1 MTEENAATPIDQ
13 TRVLTRPIVPLIIIL
28 TVLVFVALLA
38 YTQAGRLTD
47 FFMAQP
53 AINGAILVVAVV
65 SAGLIIWEVVSLSRA
80 VQWVDGTH
88 LSGATASGDQRASA
102 TSPSPNTESTARAD
116 ADMPQ
121 LLFPLQS
128 IMLGKS
134 FRSRFSAENL
144 SIVMDAIKAR
154 NDERRDLSQYLL
166 QLLIFLGLFG
176 TFWGLTLTVGDIGKA
191 IGQLNQESASR
202 DAGDL
207 FGQMIQSLEDPI
219 GSMGIAFS
227 SSLFGLAGT
236 IIVGF
241 LEQQSAQAH
250 GRFIDEL
257 ENWLYQH
264 AILSSAGTGGAY
276 PVAATDTVVTSSGV
290 FSEEVLTATNAKL
303 EQIDI
308 GLARNH
314 DALIAA
320 LQSLVAV
327 QEDQKAIRKEEHGKL
342 SSLAMLTDTN
352 ERMNSIMEMWNRRSE
367 QYFDELGRGQAQLVK
382 VAEDMERLLKARDT
396 TRTLND
402 RLAELSRELGD
413 NARRTENAF
422 TNLRDFLSG
431 SETGNQLQALL
442 ESMESS
448 REELRAMREEAASR
462 GTSDE

>member
-1 MTEENAATPIDQ
+1 MTDQ
-13 TRVLTRPIVPLIIIL
+13 TRTLTQPYIPLIIIL
-28 TVLVFVALLA
+28 AVLIFVSGLA
-38 YTQAGRLTD
+38 YTQAARLSD
-47 FFMAQP
+47 FFFAQA
-53 AINGAILVVAVV
+53 AINGAILLVAVL
-65 SAGLIIWEVVSLSRA
+65 SAALIIWEVFSLSRA
-80 VQWVDGTH
+80 VVWVEGTRIT
-88 LSGATASGDQRASA
+88 GSA
-102 TSPSPNTESTARAD
+102 ELPSDSNS
-116 ADMPQ
+116 ADMPR

-128 IMLGKS
+128 LMSGRTIQSG
-134 FRSRFSAENL
+134 FSTENL

-191 IGQLNQESASR
+191 IGTLNQESASR

-207 FGQMIQSLEDPI
+207 FGQMIRSLEDPI

-264 AILSSAGTGGAY
+264 AILSSAGPIASGMPYAAAAPGA
-276 PVAATDTVVTSSGV
+276 VAAAPSGLSDDT
-290 FSEEVLTATNAKL
+290 LTATNARL
-303 EQIDI
+303 EQVDV
-308 GLARNH
+308 GLSRNH
-314 DALIAA
+314 DALVAA
-320 LQSLVAV
+320 MQALVAIHD
-327 QEDQKAIRKEEHGKL
+327 EQKSLRKEEHGKL
-342 SSLAMLTDTN
+342 ASLAMLIDTN
-352 ERMNSIMEMWNRRSE
+352 ERMTAMMEMWNRRSD
-367 QYFDELGRGQAQLVK
+367 QYFDEASRGQAQMVK
-382 VAEDMERLLKARDT
+382 VAEDIERLLKARDT

-402 RLAELSRELGD
+402 RLAELSRELGE

-431 SETGNQLQALL
+431 NETGNQLQALL
-442 ESMESS
+442 ESMESNRAELQAL
-448 REELRAMREEAASR
+448 REDAAQR
-462 GTSDE
+462 DTNASDD

>member
-1 MTEENAATPIDQ
+1 MTDQ
-13 TRVLTRPIVPLIIIL
+13 TRNLTQPYIPLIIIL
-28 TVLVFVALLA
+28 AVLVFVSGLA
-38 YTQAGRLTD
+38 YSQAGRLSD
-47 FFMAQP
+47 FFFAQA
-53 AINGAILVVAVV
+53 AINGAILLVAVL
-65 SAGLIIWEVVSLSRA
+65 SAALIIWEVFSLSRA
-80 VQWVDGTH
+80 VGWVEGTRIT
-88 LSGATASGDQRASA
+88 GSA
-102 TSPSPNTESTARAD
+102 MPTTESTSAN
-116 ADMPQ
+116 MPQ
-121 LLFPLQS
+121 SLFPLQS
-128 IMLGKS
+128 LMNGTYIQSG
-134 FRSRFSAENL
+134 FSTENL

-264 AILSSAGTGGAY
+264 AILSTSGGGFAA
-276 PVAATDTVVTSSGV
+276 VAATGTVVASTSA
-290 FSEEVLTATNAKL
+290 FNDEVLTATNAKL
-303 EQIDI
+303 EQIDV

-320 LQSLVAV
+320 LQALVAV
-327 QEDQKAIRKEEHGKL
+327 QEDQKAMRKEEHGKL
-342 SSLAMLTDTN
+342 ASLAMLTDTN
-352 ERMNSIMEMWNRRSE
+352 ERMSTIMDSWSRRSE
-367 QYFDELGRGQAQLVK
+367 QYFEEAGRGQIQMVK
-382 VAEDMERLLKARDT
+382 VAEDIERLLKARDT

-402 RLAELSRELGD
+402 RLSELSRELGE

-442 ESMESS
+442 ESMDSS
-448 REELRAMREEAASR
+448 REELRAMRHEAAARS
-462 GTSDE
+462 TSDE

>member
-1 MTEENAATPIDQ
+1 MTDQ
-13 TRVLTRPIVPLIIIL
+13 TRTLTQPYIPLIIIL
-28 TVLVFVALLA
+28 AVLIFVGGLA
-38 YTQAGRLTD
+38 YSQAGRLSD
-47 FFMAQP
+47 FFFAQA
-53 AINGAILVVAVV
+53 AINGAILLVAVL
-65 SAGLIIWEVVSLSRA
+65 SAALIIWEVFSLSRA
-80 VQWVDGTH
+80 IGWVDGTRITSH
-88 LSGATASGDQRASA
+88 AAIA
-102 TSPSPNTESTARAD
+102 TSESSS

-128 IMLGKS
+128 LMNGKVIQS
-134 FRSRFSAENL
+134 GFSTENL

-276 PVAATDTVVTSSGV
+276 PVAATGTVVTSSGV

-402 RLAELSRELGD
+402 RLAALSRELGD

>member
-1 MTEENAATPIDQ
+1 MTDQ
-13 TRVLTRPIVPLIIIL
+13 TRTLTQPYIPLIIIL
-28 TVLVFVALLA
+28 AVLIFVSGLA
-38 YTQAGRLTD
+38 YTQAARLSD
-47 FFMAQP
+47 FFFAQA
-53 AINGAILVVAVV
+53 AINGAILLVAVL
-65 SAGLIIWEVVSLSRA
+65 SAALIIWEVFSLSRA
-80 VQWVDGTH
+80 VGWVEGTRIT
-88 LSGATASGDQRASA
+88 GSA
-102 TSPSPNTESTARAD
+102 EPPSDSNSAE
-116 ADMPQ
+116 MPQ

-128 IMLGKS
+128 LMSGRTIQSG
-134 FRSRFSAENL
+134 FSTENL

-191 IGQLNQESASR
+191 IGTLNQESASR

-207 FGQMIQSLEDPI
+207 FGQMIRSLEDPI

-264 AILSSAGTGGAY
+264 AILSSAGPIAGGMPYAAAA
-276 PVAATDTVVTSSGV
+276 PGAVAAAPSGLSDDT
-290 FSEEVLTATNAKL
+290 LTATNARL
-303 EQIDI
+303 EQVDV
-308 GLARNH
+308 GLSRNH
-314 DALIAA
+314 DALVAA
-320 LQSLVAV
+320 MQALVAIHD
-327 QEDQKAIRKEEHGKL
+327 EQKSLRKEEHGKL
-342 SSLAMLTDTN
+342 ASLAMLIDTN
-352 ERMNSIMEMWNRRSE
+352 ERMTAMMEMWNRRSD
-367 QYFDELGRGQAQLVK
+367 QYFDEASRGQAQMVK
-382 VAEDMERLLKARDT
+382 VAEDIERLLKARDT

-402 RLAELSRELGD
+402 RLSELSRELGE

-431 SETGNQLQALL
+431 NETGNQLQALL
-442 ESMESS
+442 ESMESN
-448 REELRAMREEAASR
+448 RAELQALREEAAQR
-462 GTSDE
+462 DTNASDD

>member
-1 MTEENAATPIDQ
+1 MTDQ
-13 TRVLTRPIVPLIIIL
+13 TPTLTQPYIPLIIIL
-28 TVLVFVALLA
+28 AVLIFVGGLA
-38 YTQAGRLTD
+38 YSQAGRLSD
-47 FFMAQP
+47 FFFAQA
-53 AINGAILVVAVV
+53 AINGAILLVAVL
-65 SAGLIIWEVVSLSRA
+65 SAALIIWEVFSLSRA
-80 VQWVDGTH
+80 IGWVDGTRITSH
-88 LSGATASGDQRASA
+88 AAIA
-102 TSPSPNTESTARAD
+102 TSESSS

-128 IMLGKS
+128 LMNGKVIQS
-134 FRSRFSAENL
+134 GFSTENL

-276 PVAATDTVVTSSGV
+276 PVAATGTVVTSSGV

>member
-1 MTEENAATPIDQ
+1 MTDQ
-13 TRVLTRPIVPLIIIL
+13 TRTLTQPYIPLIIIL
-28 TVLVFVALLA
+28 AVLIFVGGLA
-38 YTQAGRLTD
+38 YSQAGRLSD
-47 FFMAQP
+47 FFFAQA
-53 AINGAILVVAVV
+53 AINGAILLVAVL
-65 SAGLIIWEVVSLSRA
+65 SAALIIWEVFSLSRA
-80 VQWVDGTH
+80 VGWVDGT
-88 LSGATASGDQRASA
+88 RI
-102 TSPSPNTESTARAD
+102 TSHAAIPTSESSS

-128 IMLGKS
+128 LMNGKVIQS
-134 FRSRFSAENL
+134 GFSTENL

-191 IGQLNQESASR
+191 IGPLNQESASR

-276 PVAATDTVVTSSGV
+276 PVAATGTVVTSSGV

-352 ERMNSIMEMWNRRSE
+352 ERMNSIMETWNRRSE

-413 NARRTENAF
+413 TARRTENAF

>member
-1 MTEENAATPIDQ
+1 MTDQ
-13 TRVLTRPIVPLIIIL
+13 TRTLTQPYIPLIIIL
-28 TVLVFVALLA
+28 AVLIFVGGLA
-38 YTQAGRLTD
+38 YSQAGRLSD
-47 FFMAQP
+47 FFFAQA
-53 AINGAILVVAVV
+53 AINGAILLVAVL
-65 SAGLIIWEVVSLSRA
+65 SAALIIWGVFSLSRA
-80 VQWVDGTH
+80 VGWVDGT
-88 LSGATASGDQRASA
+88 RI
-102 TSPSPNTESTARAD
+102 TSHAAIPTSESSS

-128 IMLGKS
+128 LMNGKVIQS
-134 FRSRFSAENL
+134 GFSTENL

-276 PVAATDTVVTSSGV
+276 PVAATGTVVTSSGV

-352 ERMNSIMEMWNRRSE
+352 ERMNSIMETWNRRSE

-413 NARRTENAF
+413 TARRTENAF